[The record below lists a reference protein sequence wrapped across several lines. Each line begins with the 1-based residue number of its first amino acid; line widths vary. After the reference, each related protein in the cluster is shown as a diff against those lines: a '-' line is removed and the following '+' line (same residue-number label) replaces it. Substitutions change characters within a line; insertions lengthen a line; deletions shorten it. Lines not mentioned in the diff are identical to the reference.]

1 MQVVR
6 GVGIDIFPLDGI
18 GDTEEEAQ
26 KNFKRIGFLTDVLTS
41 RVVAVRDGRKW
52 YKNLAVRLFQAIP
65 RFMINEK
72 KLMKKISLLCQERA
86 FDDCEYVGGLVTT
99 YRAKEIM
106 PRSYYGEPAL
116 YQFENIKV
124 YGVRDYDRYLTHL
137 YGDWRKL
144 PPVDQRHTA
153 HLQLSVDL
161 DHSYLERKNEV

>member
-1 MQVVR
+1 
-6 GVGIDIFPLDGI
+6 
-18 GDTEEEAQ
+18 
-26 KNFKRIGFLTDVLTS
+26 
-41 RVVAVRDGRKW
+41 
-52 YKNLAVRLFQAIP
+52 
-65 RFMINEK
+65 
-72 KLMKKISLLCQERA
+72 
-86 FDDCEYVGGLVTT
+86 
-99 YRAKEIM
+99 M

>member
-72 KLMKKISLLCQERA
+72 KLMKKSRSFVRKER
-86 FDDCEYVGGLVTT
+86 L
-99 YRAKEIM
+99 M
-106 PRSYYGEPAL
+106 
-116 YQFENIKV
+116 
-124 YGVRDYDRYLTHL
+124 
-137 YGDWRKL
+137 
-144 PPVDQRHTA
+144 TA
-153 HLQLSVDL
+153 
-161 DHSYLERKNEV
+161 NM